1 MIRIGLLWFD
11 GDPRRSFDAK
21 IEQAAARY
29 RVKFG
34 QEPNVCY
41 VHPSCL
47 PTDAVAGAAS
57 SPAIAAGAT
66 SGDSA
71 VTLQVRTARDIL
83 PNHFMLGRVSSM

>member
-21 IEQAAARY
+21 IEQAVARY

-47 PTDAVAGAAS
+47 PADLAAAAAPAGAAAALR
-57 SPAIAAGAT
+57 AI
-66 SGDSA
+66 
-71 VTLQVRTARDIL
+71 QVRTARDIL
-83 PNHFMLGRVSSM
+83 PNHFMLGRVSS